1 MYLAQ
6 ETTVVTHR
14 FNHSRKKPPR
24 AKPKAVKPTHK
35 QGPLFADML
44 HETTLA
50 QKKRAHSV
58 CGSVV
63 IYNNG
68 GVARL
73 YCGRRDCPRC
83 FKRRYKKLATRI
95 YMYTKDTGQKLRW
108 KKIPAWQHAKVV
120 REIKHKNGGEYICLP
135 MVNKSGELTE
145 YILSNVVKG
154 PLVDTRPFHL
164 ETNLAIWTK
173 TPAGHKIS
181 FSSGFR
187 LKRTKSNKKRAQFFG
202 KISISKIVPYAVAT
216 GGTIHQVTKSFVKWK
231 VDAEKLTERL
241 VEDDIVAYQITLPP
255 TLNEEARNAEDALA
269 QNQTNLSAVPVN
281 KKGKAIA
288 PPVKLRQLLIDSDGV
303 VLHKEALVTPLLSKT
318 ETQAT
323 SPPPG

>member
-1 MYLAQ
+1 M
-6 ETTVVTHR
+6 
-14 FNHSRKKPPR
+14 
-24 AKPKAVKPTHK
+24 
-35 QGPLFADML
+35 
-44 HETTLA
+44 
-50 QKKRAHSV
+50 
-58 CGSVV
+58 
-63 IYNNG
+63 
-68 GVARL
+68 
-73 YCGRRDCPRC
+73 
-83 FKRRYKKLATRI
+83 
-95 YMYTKDTGQKLRW
+95 KDTGQKLRW

-120 REIKHKNGGEYICLP
+120 REIKKQDGGEYVCLP
-135 MVNKSGELTE
+135 MVNKNGELTE

-187 LKRTKSNKKRAQFFG
+187 LKRTKNNKKRTQFFG
-202 KISISKIVPYAVAT
+202 KISISKIVPHAVAT

-241 VEDDIVAYQITLPP
+241 VENDIVAYQITLPP

-269 QNQTNLSAVPVN
+269 QNQTAVPVN

-288 PPVKLRQLLIDSDGV
+288 PPVKLRQLLIDSDGID
-303 VLHKEALVTPLLSKT
+303 LHVTSLVAPLLSKT
-318 ETQAT
+318 EAQAT
-323 SPPPG
+323 SPPPS